1 MAFAGHVH
9 ADGEIAAIAVCL
21 LSFAA
26 PLLKGPFAGLV
37 SSCSD
42 MAKVGASTQDAT
54 RPASHTPIP
63 NPWEKLPRHHDSG
76 ATPSTNR
83 PSPLLSLPSPIACR
97 LDAPLS
103 LVCRTPSVDQV

>member
-63 NPWEKLPRHHDSG
+63 NPWEKLPRHHHSHVQRLDDQ
-76 ATPSTNR
+76 
-83 PSPLLSLPSPIACR
+83 PSPLPFR
-97 LDAPLS
+97 
-103 LVCRTPSVDQV
+103 QVFLAAGLMLLCL